1 MTRGVG
7 GETPS
12 GQPAGCRRY
21 SRTTMDGTILR
32 LARMLA
38 ALLCAAAVLS
48 LVVPASATDIAVLRN
63 GFTIR
68 HDHRIV
74 MGEKTRLFTSSD
86 DSSFTDVATA
96 EITSIEK
103 DLTPPPTP
111 APSAVPASFPATAP
125 ARVSTSAP
133 PVADLNQV
141 VNSASA
147 AYHLDPDLVNSV
159 IHAESGFNARAISP
173 KGAQGLMQLMP
184 STANS
189 LGVNNAFNPQQNVG
203 GGSRYLREL
212 LERYNFDL
220 VKALAAYNAGPERV
234 DQYHGVPPFR
244 ETRAYVARIIKEYN
258 RKIAE
263 QEKAEALAKKK
274 AAQQAKVADK
284 PPTAKPTTTPA
295 NRSAKTQKRAAN
307 SAPLPSASPT
317 GVNAA
322 R

>member
-1 MTRGVG
+1 MV
-7 GETPS
+7 
-12 GQPAGCRRY
+12 
-21 SRTTMDGTILR
+21 
-32 LARMLA
+32 A
-38 ALLCAAAVLS
+38 AFLCAAAVLS
-48 LVVPASATDIAVLRN
+48 LAGAASAADIAVLSN

-74 MGEKTRLFTSSD
+74 MGEKTRLFTSAD

-96 EITSIEK
+96 EIIGFEK
-103 DLTPPPTP
+103 DLTPPPPPTP
-111 APSAVPASFPATAP
+111 APSSAAVSFPATAP
-125 ARVSTSAP
+125 SRAAAPAP
-133 PVADLNQV
+133 PVVDLNQV

-184 STANS
+184 STANE

-244 ETRAYVARIIKEYN
+244 ETRAYVARIIKDYN
-258 RKIAE
+258 RKIAA

-274 AAQQAKVADK
+274 AAQQAKAA
-284 PPTAKPTTTPA
+284 PAKPARTQASPSHT
-295 NRSAKTQKRAAN
+295 TQKRAAN
-307 SAPLPSASPT
+307 SAMLPSASPSS
-317 GVNAA
+317 VNAA